1 MRIVVVDDH
10 PLIRKGISMILSLE
24 TNIEV
29 VGEGSNVKEG
39 IEIIN
44 NTKPDLAIINLKLRK
59 ESGLSIVSSI
69 NKDNNSCK
77 MIILTTLMEEK
88 EFKEAEALGVVG
100 YILKD
105 ALPEEI
111 CYAIRVIAK
120 GRKYY
125 DPGIMEVLMKKEN
138 KIVIDTLTCREK
150 DVLRE
155 LGKGLNN
162 MEIANKLFITEHTVK
177 KHVSQVLSKLGYSDR
192 TQAAIYAVKS
202 GLVKY

>member
-1 MRIVVVDDH
+1 VIDDH

-24 TNIEV
+24 GNIEV

-44 NTKPDLAIINLKLRK
+44 STKPDLAIIDLKLRK
-59 ESGLSIVSSI
+59 DSGLGIVSSI
-69 NKDNNSCK
+69 KKDNGICK
-77 MIILTTLMEEK
+77 MVILTTLIEES
-88 EFKEAEALGVVG
+88 EFKQAEALGVDG

-105 ALPEEI
+105 AVPEEI
-111 CYAIRVIAK
+111 CYAIRVIEK

-125 DPGIMEVLMKKEN
+125 DPGIIEVVMKKEDE
-138 KIVIDTLTCREK
+138 IAIDILTSRER
-150 DVLRE
+150 DVLIE

-177 KHVSQVLSKLGYSDR
+177 KHVSQILCKLGYSDR

-202 GLVKY
+202 GLVK